1 MSDIEWTDLTWNP
14 IIGCTRV
21 RRGKDV
27 ASGCDNCY
35 ADDQV
40 ARFEKRYDRLTT
52 IKLGATKRGTL
63 TFVPKNPKTGKTLG
77 HGAQWTGALWLL
89 PDVLELPLRRKK
101 PTTYFVNS
109 LSDWAHESIVESE
122 QGRQFLAAMFGVMA
136 ATPQH
141 TYQLLTKRP
150 DQARKW
156 FEWARRAVANDQ
168 HNEVSVVLNAAWELL
183 SERRRKPIEATKFV
197 DVAWPLPNVWIGASV
212 EDQATADDRIPA
224 LLGLPAALR
233 FISAEPLLGPINL
246 RYLPANAGPGL
257 DGTNP
262 PWDAMDA
269 LTGHGIDPQSGEV
282 SETALW
288 PHLDLGIVGGESG
301 QKARPC
307 DIDWLRSFVEQ
318 CKAAGVSCFVKQLG
332 ARPVTLGFTAEG
344 QAAFRAR
351 AKTVGSL
358 RAEGL
363 DRDAALAAAS
373 DRHSMGDPGY
383 YALAPMHLL
392 DAKGGDMSE
401 WPEDLRVREMP
412 G

>member
-122 QGRQFLAAMFGVMA
+122 QGRRFLAAMFGVMA
-136 ATPQH
+136 ACPQH
-141 TYQLLTKRP
+141 TFQLLTKRP
-150 DQARKW
+150 GEARKW
-156 FEWARRAVANDQ
+156 FEWLAAQPEGKRYGDQWAAAVGREAVALREMVDDM
-168 HNEVSVVLNAAWELL
+168 SVDGTA
-183 SERRRKPIEATKFV
+183 PIQLQDMDTPE
-197 DVAWPLPNVWIGASV
+197 WPLPNVWLGASV
-212 EDQATADDRIPA
+212 EDSATKTRIDA
-224 LLGLPAALR
+224 
-233 FISAEPLLGPINL
+233 L
-246 RYLPANAGPGL
+246 RYLPAGIGFLSIEPILEDVGEL
-257 DGTNP
+257 D
-262 PWDAMDA
+262 
-269 LTGHGIDPQSGEV
+269 LRGIDWV
-282 SETALW
+282 
-288 PHLDLGIVGGESG
+288 IVGGESG
-301 QKARPC
+301 AKARPC
-307 DIDWLRSFVEQ
+307 DIDWIRRVVRQ
-318 CKAAGVSCFVKQLG
+318 CKAAGVPVFVKQLG
-332 ARPVTLGFTAEG
+332 ARSTILVT
-344 QAAFRAR
+344 
-351 AKTVGSL
+351 
-358 RAEGL
+358 
-363 DRDAALAAAS
+363 
-373 DRHSMGDPGY
+373 DP
-383 YALAPMHLL
+383 
-392 DAKGGDMSE
+392 KGGNMAE